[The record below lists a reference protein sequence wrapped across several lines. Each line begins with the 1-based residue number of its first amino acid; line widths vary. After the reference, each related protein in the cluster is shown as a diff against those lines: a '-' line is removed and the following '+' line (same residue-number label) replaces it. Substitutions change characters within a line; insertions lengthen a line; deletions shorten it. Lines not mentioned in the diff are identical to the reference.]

1 MIRRFSSRRQK
12 LDASFINERLKD
24 AVSYDRIAGYFRSSL
39 LEVAGEQLAGLDGK
53 IRVVCNSDI
62 EEGDALTAKAA
73 QQALRK
79 SWCAGEPEKLPE
91 KAKDR
96 FGRLYDLLASGKMAV
111 KVLPDPAFGLV
122 HGKAG
127 IIRYKDGQKTC
138 FMGSANESL
147 AAWKLN
153 YELVWEDNSDEAI
166 QWVQEEFDALW
177 FHPTA
182 IPLSDFVVADI
193 KRLANRREVS
203 ITDWKDNPESD
214 PASGVVETPVYRKEY
229 GLWTHQ
235 KYFVKL
241 AYDAHLQGGA
251 RFVLADQVG
260 LGKTIQL
267 ALSAMLMALHGE
279 KPCLIIV
286 PKQLTSQWQG
296 ELRDLLAMPSAVW
309 TGKEWIDEQGI
320 IHPAHGPESI
330 KKCPRRVG
338 IVSQGLITSRSE
350 IAEHLKSMTF
360 ECVIVDESHR
370 ARRRKVSNQSIYENA
385 DPNNLMRFLWEISS
399 RTKSLL
405 LATATPVQLH
415 PIEAWDLLRIL
426 AIGNGKVLGTE
437 WSEWNKPDRAIP
449 VVMGEQEIPS
459 ELGGAWRW
467 IRNPLPPASEGL
479 TFRNLRKTLG
489 LKDDDCISSGDSLEK
504 LRPAEITR
512 LRSVIPGFGREHNP
526 FLRHIVRRTRNY
538 LEQTIDPATG
548 EPYLKPVKV
557 TLFGE
562 GPEDAIPLPLYLND
576 AYQAAESFCSLL
588 SQRAKGAGFLKTL
601 LLRRIGSTI
610 YAGRQT
616 TEKMLSEWGNE
627 SRIVNAALFEED
639 DDVPVDYG
647 TPGSSMKDLTAVERD
662 ELNRCLKALE
672 ANQDRDPKYQKVLD
686 YLISKGWLNLG
697 CIVFSQYF
705 DSIWWLAQQL
715 SNELK
720 DEAISVYA
728 GGANSGIMLNGEFK
742 KTSRDE
748 IKQKIGRGELRLLL
762 GTDAASEGLNLQR
775 LGTLINLDL
784 PWNPTRLEQRKGRI
798 QRIGQMRDEI
808 YVCNMRY
815 QGSVEDRVHDLLS
828 SRMEDIFG
836 LFGQIPDV
844 LEDVWIDVANGEIK
858 EAKKLIASVHPKHP
872 FDEKY
877 NRVAEF
883 DWDTCAIV
891 LNAEETKS
899 ILLEKW

>member
-12 LDASFINERLKD
+12 LDASFINERLKN
-24 AVSYDRIAGYFRSSL
+24 AVSYDRIAGFFRSSL

-53 IRVVCNSDI
+53 IRIVCNSDI
-62 EEGDALTAKAA
+62 EERDVLTAKAA

-79 SWCAGEPEKLPE
+79 SWCTGEPEKLPE

-96 FGRLYDLLASGKMAV
+96 FGRLYNLLASGKMAV
-111 KVLPDPAFGLV
+111 KVLPDQAFGLI

-127 IIRYKDGQKTC
+127 IIRYKNGRKTC
-138 FMGSANESL
+138 FMGSTNESL
-147 AAWKLN
+147 SAWKLN
-153 YELVWEDNSDEAI
+153 YELVWEDDSDEAI
-166 QWVQEEFDALW
+166 KWVQEEFDALW
-177 FHPTA
+177 FHPAA

-203 ITDWKDNPESD
+203 VTDWKDNPESD

-229 GLWTHQ
+229 GLWAHQ
-235 KYFVKL
+235 KYFIKL

-286 PKQLTSQWQG
+286 PKQLTLQWQN
-296 ELRDLLAMPSAVW
+296 ELHDLLAMPSAVW
-309 TGKEWIDEQGI
+309 AGKEWIDEQGI

-330 KKCPRRVG
+330 RKCPRKVG

-360 ECVIVDESHR
+360 ECVIVDEAHR
-370 ARRRKVSNQSIYENA
+370 ARRRKVSSQSIFEKA

-426 AIGNGKVLGTE
+426 AINNDMVLGTE
-437 WSEWNKPDRAIP
+437 WSEWAKPDRAIP
-449 VVMGEQEIPS
+449 VIMGEQEIPGG
-459 ELGGAWRW
+459 LGEAWRW
-467 IRNPLPPASEGL
+467 IRNPMPPENEGL
-479 TFRNLRKTLG
+479 AFKNLRKTLG
-489 LKDDDCISSGDSLEK
+489 LKDDDHVADGDSLEK

-512 LRSVIPGFGREHNP
+512 LKSVIPGFGREHNP

-562 GPEDAIPLPLYLND
+562 GLEDAIPLPLYLND

-610 YAGRQT
+610 YAGKQT

-627 SRIVNAALFEED
+627 NRIVNAALFEED
-639 DDVPVDYG
+639 DDTPVEYG
-647 TPGSSMKDLTAVERD
+647 TPGGSMKDLTAVERD

-686 YLISKGWLNLG
+686 YLIVKGWLELG

-715 SNELK
+715 SGELK
-720 DEAISVYA
+720 DEAVGVYA

-748 IKQKIGRGELRLLL
+748 IKQKIGSGELRLLL

-798 QRIGQMRDEI
+798 QRIGQVRDEI
-808 YVCNMRY
+808 YVYNMRY

-858 EAKKLIASVHPKHP
+858 EAKKLIQSVHPKHP

-877 NRVAEF
+877 NRVADI
-883 DWDTCAIV
+883 DWETCAIV
-891 LNAEETKS
+891 LNADETKK

>member
-39 LEVAGEQLAGLDGK
+39 LEVAGEHLKSLDGN

-62 EEGDALTAKAA
+62 EERDVLTAKAA

-79 SWCAGEPEKLPE
+79 SWCAGEPEKLQG

-96 FGRLYDLLASGKMAV
+96 FGRLYNLLASGKMEI
-111 KVLPDPAFGLV
+111 KVLPDKVFGLI

-127 IIRYKDGQKTC
+127 IIRYRDGRKTC
-138 FMGSANESL
+138 FMGSTNESL
-147 AAWKLN
+147 SAWKLN
-153 YELVWEDNSDEAI
+153 YELVWEDDSDEAI
-166 QWVQEEFDALW
+166 KWVQEEFDALW

-203 ITDWKDNPESD
+203 ITDWKNNPESD

-229 GLWTHQ
+229 GLWAHQ
-235 KYFVKL
+235 KYFIKL
-241 AYDAHLQGGA
+241 AYDAHLQGSA

-286 PKQLTSQWQG
+286 PKQLTLQWQN
-296 ELRDLLAMPSAVW
+296 ELHDLLAMPSAVW
-309 TGKEWIDEQGI
+309 AGKEWIDEQGI
-320 IHPAHGPESI
+320 VHPAHGLESI
-330 KKCPRRVG
+330 RKCPRKVG
-338 IVSQGLITSRSE
+338 IVSQGLITSKSE
-350 IAEHLKSMTF
+350 ISEHLKSMTF
-360 ECVIVDESHR
+360 ECVIIDESHR
-370 ARRRKVSNQSIYENA
+370 ARRRKVRDQSIYEKA

-426 AIGNGKVLGTE
+426 AIGNDMVLGTE
-437 WSEWNKPDRAIP
+437 WSEWTKPDRTIP

-467 IRNPLPPASEGL
+467 IRNPIPPASEGL
-479 TFRNLRKTLG
+479 AFRNLRKTLG
-489 LKDDDCISSGDSLEK
+489 LKDDDHVADGDSLEY

-512 LRSVIPGFGREHNP
+512 LKSIIPGFGREHNP

-557 TLFGE
+557 MLFGE
-562 GPEDAIPLPLYLND
+562 GPEDAIPLPPYLND
-576 AYQAAESFCSLL
+576 AYRAAESFCSLL

-616 TEKMLSEWGNE
+616 TEKMLAEWGDE
-627 SRIVNAALFEED
+627 SQIVNAALFEED
-639 DDVPVDYG
+639 DDAPVDYG
-647 TPGSSMKDLTAVERD
+647 TSGGSMKDLTAVERD

-672 ANQDRDPKYQKVLD
+672 ANQDRDPKYQRVLD
-686 YLISKGWLNLG
+686 FLVSKGWLELG
-697 CIVFSQYF
+697 CIVFSQYL

-715 SNELK
+715 SDELK
-720 DEAISVYA
+720 DEAIGVYA
-728 GGANSGIMLNGEFK
+728 GGANSGIILNGEFK

-748 IKQKIGRGELRLLL
+748 IKQKIGKGELRLLL

-798 QRIGQMRDEI
+798 QRIGQVRDEV
-808 YVCNMRY
+808 YVYNMRY

-844 LEDVWIDVANGEIK
+844 LEDVWIDVANGEIR
-858 EAKKLIASVHPKHP
+858 EAKKLIESVHPKHP

-877 NRVAEF
+877 NRVADI

-891 LNAEETKS
+891 LNADETRK